1 MLRVVDPARGTVLAE
16 RLRPAHTHWTR
27 LRGLLGTRSLPVGD
41 GLWIRPCRSVH
52 MFGMR
57 YAIDVVFLDAAH
69 RVLLTV
75 EGLAPGRVSPRVKEA
90 ASVLELPTG
99 TVARTGIAPGTQ
111 LAIEGEVPVTRR
123 SVVSIACNMSLALL
137 FAFFAAAH
145 LAHGRATGAWATIV
159 PVVLQELLLVV
170 LFLVR
175 RQSVATS
182 GRLEDWIMGVVG
194 TFAPL
199 LMRPADTPS
208 PLTSIGVPIQI
219 LGVTLSMFALVFL
232 GRSVGVVAANRGVKT
247 AGPYRLVRHPM
258 YVAHLVGYLGYVCS
272 HPTLRNFA
280 IVATVVLA
288 LSARATA
295 EERFLSS
302 SRRYRAYLRITPW
315 RFIPG
320 VY

>member
-1 MLRVVDPARGTVLAE
+1 
-16 RLRPAHTHWTR
+16 
-27 LRGLLGTRSLPVGD
+27 
-41 GLWIRPCRSVH
+41 

-57 YAIDVVFLDAAH
+57 YAIDVVFLDASH
-69 RVLLTV
+69 RVLRTV
-75 EGLAPGRVSPRVKEA
+75 EELAPGRVSPRVKEA
-90 ASVLELPTG
+90 TSVLELPAG
-99 TVARTGIAPGTQ
+99 TVARTGLAAGTQ
-111 LAIEGEVPVTRR
+111 LAIEGDVPVAQR
-123 SVVSIACNMSLALL
+123 SILAIACNVSLALL

-145 LAHGRATGAWATIV
+145 VGHGRATGAWTTIV

-170 LFLVR
+170 LFLAR

-182 GRLEDWIMGVVG
+182 GRPEDWIMGIVG

-199 LMRPADTPS
+199 LMRPAATPS
-208 PLTSIGVPIQI
+208 PFTWIGVPIQI
-219 LGVTLSMFALVFL
+219 LGVTLSMIALVFL

-288 LSARATA
+288 LGARATA